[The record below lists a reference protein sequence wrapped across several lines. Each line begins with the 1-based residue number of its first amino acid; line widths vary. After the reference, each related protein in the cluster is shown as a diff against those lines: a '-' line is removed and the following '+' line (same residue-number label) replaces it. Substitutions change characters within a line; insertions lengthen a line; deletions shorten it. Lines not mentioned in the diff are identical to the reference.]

1 MHPLRTLTLVLA
13 TAAGL
18 VRAEDGFTSM
28 FNGTDLTG
36 WRGKEGYW
44 SVQDGVIRG
53 DTTKKPLGK
62 NTFLIWEGGK
72 PANFELKLSFRLQN
86 GNAGVQYRSE
96 EIEDFMVKGYQAEV
110 ENTPGKVGFLYD
122 EKARGWLV
130 NVGDIMEISPT
141 GEKKVVG
148 KVSDVEE
155 LKKTGYYKAKDWNDY
170 HIICRGAHV
179 LHYLNGHPTV
189 ELIDLDEKGRHLSG
203 VIALQIHAG
212 PGMVVEYKEPRIKML
227 PGTYGVPLRLFNGAD
242 LAGWTVPFDNVKEAN
257 TFTVKDGVLHNS
269 GKPAGY
275 IRTTDD
281 FGSYVLRLQ
290 IRHLSEGNSGVLLR
304 MVGED
309 KVWPKSI
316 ECQGQFRAKG
326 DIWNIDNF
334 PMKTDP
340 ARTNG
345 RHTVKL
351 HPDNEKPIGGW
362 NDYEMVLRGGDL
374 EIYVNR
380 LLQNTA
386 AECDA
391 TPGKICFQS
400 EGSEVEFRNIVLLP
414 VE

>member
-1 MHPLRTLTLVLA
+1 MQPLRTLTLVLA
-13 TAAGL
+13 AAAGL
-18 VRAEDGFTSM
+18 VRAEEGFTPM

-44 SVQDGVIRG
+44 SVQDGAIRG

-62 NTFLIWEGGK
+62 NTFLIWDGGK
-72 PANFELKLSFRLQN
+72 PANFELKLSFRIQN
-86 GNAGVQYRSE
+86 GNGGVQYRSE
-96 EIEDFMVKGYQAEV
+96 ELPDFAVKGYQAEV
-110 ENTPGKVGFLYD
+110 ENAPGKVGFLYD
-122 EKARGWLV
+122 EKAREWLV
-130 NVGDIMEISPT
+130 NVGDIMEITAS

-148 KVSDVEE
+148 KVSNVEE
-155 LKKTGYYKAKDWNDY
+155 LKKTGYYHAKDWNEY
-170 HIICRGAHV
+170 HIICRGNHV

-189 ELIDLDEKGRHLSG
+189 ELIDNDVKGRHLSG

-212 PGMVVEYKEPRIKML
+212 PGMVVDYKDLRIKEL
-227 PGTYGVPLRLFNGAD
+227 KGSYGDARRLFNGTD
-242 LAGWTVPFDNVKEAN
+242 LAGWTVPFENVKAAS
-257 TFTVKDGVLHNS
+257 TFTVKDGVLHDGGN
-269 GKPAGY
+269 PAGY

-290 IRHLSEGNSGVLLR
+290 IRHLTEGNSGVLLR
-304 MVGED
+304 MAGGD

-340 ARTNG
+340 ARTDG
-345 RHTVKL
+345 RHTVKM
-351 HPDNEKPIGGW
+351 HPDNEKPLGGW
-362 NDYEMVLRGGDL
+362 NDYEMVLKGGDL

-386 AECDA
+386 TGCDA

-400 EGSEVEFRNIVLLP
+400 EGSEVEFRNIVLIP

>member
-1 MHPLRTLTLVLA
+1 MQPLRTLTLVLA

-62 NTFLIWEGGK
+62 NTFLIWDGGK

-96 EIEDFMVKGYQAEV
+96 ELDDFVVKGYQAEV

-122 EKARGWLV
+122 EKGRGWMV
-130 NVGDIMEISPT
+130 NVGDIMEVSPT

-155 LKKTGYYKAKDWNDY
+155 LKKTGYYREKDWNDY
-170 HIICRGAHV
+170 HIICRGTHV

-212 PGMVVEYKEPRIKML
+212 PGMVVEYKDPRIKML
-227 PGTYGVPLRLFNGAD
+227 PGTYGAPRRLFNGAD

-290 IRHLSEGNSGVLLR
+290 MRHLTEGNCGVLLR
-304 MVGED
+304 MVGND

-316 ECQGQFRAKG
+316 ECQVQEEDCG
-326 DIWNIDNF
+326 DFWCVGTMVESPHPWKTEWGMKHIPRTANLENPRGEWNVIEIVC
-334 PMKTDP
+334 
-340 ARTNG
+340 NG
-345 RHTVKL
+345 DQIEH
-351 HPDNEKPIGGW
+351 
-362 NDYEMVLRGGDL
+362 
-374 EIYVNR
+374 YVNGH
-380 LLQNTA
+380 LVNS
-386 AECDA
+386 A
-391 TPGKICFQS
+391 TKASVSSGKILLQS
-400 EGSEVEFRNIVLLP
+400 EGAEVFYKS
-414 VE
+414 VEIIPY